1 MGFNNIRHLQW
12 LSNQRSLNENTQ
24 VGNMLSILVV
34 DSNTGFRQGLV
45 KLLREQPDFKIA
57 GEAGCFAEALEQI
70 ERTDPQVVLI
80 DFNLPDEDTLVAVKK
95 ILANKP
101 EVFVV
106 FLTEYDEEEKMI
118 SAIRSGAKGYLL
130 KDLEAPHLLASL
142 RGLREGQAPISRA
155 MVTRLM
161 EELSRNNQH
170 NTTEGSVFDKLTERE
185 QDVLRELVKGGTNRE
200 IAARLYISEY
210 TVKNHLHNILEKLEV
225 SNRREAIKF
234 AYKHGFGNS

>member
-1 MGFNNIRHLQW
+1 
-12 LSNQRSLNENTQ
+12 
-24 VGNMLSILVV
+24 MLSILIV

-45 KLLREQPDFKIA
+45 KLLREQPDFQIA
-57 GEAGCFAEALEQI
+57 SEAGCFAEALVQLNKVN
-70 ERTDPQVVLI
+70 PQVVLI
-80 DFNLPDEDTLVAVKK
+80 DFNLPDEDSLVAVKK
-95 ILANKP
+95 ILAVKP

-106 FLTEYDEEEKMI
+106 FLTEYYEEEKMI

-130 KDLEAPHLLASL
+130 KDLEAPHLLAAL

-161 EELSRNNQH
+161 EELSRNNH
-170 NTTEGSVFDKLTERE
+170 PIAVEGSVFDKLTERE

-200 IAARLYISEY
+200 IAARLFISEY
-210 TVKNHLHNILEKLEV
+210 TVKNHLHSILEKLEV